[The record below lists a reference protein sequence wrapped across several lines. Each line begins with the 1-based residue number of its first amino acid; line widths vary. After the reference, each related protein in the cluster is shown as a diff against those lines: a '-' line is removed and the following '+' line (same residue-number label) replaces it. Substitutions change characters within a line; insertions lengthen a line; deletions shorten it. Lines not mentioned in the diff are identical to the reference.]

1 MRELTNSYLNRAGEE
16 TRLVVE
22 TLLQVV
28 PGTEIVA
35 VVTDFDGTVP
45 GFDLEPMVGPESMEA
60 YERIGERVRSQLKG
74 ESAVGAFSCVVSG
87 VEWGVL
93 VDPIK
98 VQEGDVVGALIV
110 ARHGRTWS
118 TRERSLTRAFGSLL
132 SHVATLATREG
143 LLLHQGRLDELVAQ
157 VAAKLMPPSATNR
170 QEVLDWVCRVLA
182 EFLNAD
188 VAFIRRNDL
197 VRGLSILEAEWPPR
211 DDVPDPDPLGEIS
224 FDADPLFMA
233 MRDLRAPYLTATE
246 DVTDDYRDRIME
258 GTGLAPAAGAA
269 VPLLLG
275 DSTWGI
281 LGFLHFNLHNWST
294 PEINALQ
301 AVASMLVQ
309 LQGRIDAEERTRFN
323 ANHDELTGLPN
334 RRALIQEPVS

>member
-35 VVTDFDGTVP
+35 VVTDFDRTVP

-60 YERIGERVRSQLKG
+60 YARIGERVRGQLKG

-143 LLLHQGRLDELVAQ
+143 VLLQQRRLDELVSQ
-157 VAAKLMPPSATNR
+157 VAEQLMSASAENH
-170 QEVLDWVCRVLA
+170 QDVLNWTTRMLMLRAVSWR
-182 EFLNAD
+182 
-188 VAFIRRNDL
+188 RRNATSAPRNSASNL
-197 VRGLSILEAEWPPR
+197 V
-211 DDVPDPDPLGEIS
+211 
-224 FDADPLFMA
+224 
-233 MRDLRAPYLTATE
+233 
-246 DVTDDYRDRIME
+246 
-258 GTGLAPAAGAA
+258 
-269 VPLLLG
+269 
-275 DSTWGI
+275 
-281 LGFLHFNLHNWST
+281 
-294 PEINALQ
+294 
-301 AVASMLVQ
+301 VQ
-309 LQGRIDAEERTRFN
+309 LRT
-323 ANHDELTGLPN
+323 
-334 RRALIQEPVS
+334 S

>member
-35 VVTDFDGTVP
+35 VVTDFDRSVP

-60 YERIGERVRSQLKG
+60 YESIGERVRSQLKG
-74 ESAVGAFSCVVSG
+74 ESAIGAFSCVVAG

-98 VQEGDVVGALIV
+98 VQDGDVVGALIV

-143 LLLHQGRLDELVAQ
+143 VLLHQRRLDELVSR
-157 VAAKLMPPSATNR
+157 VAEKLMSGSAETH
-170 QEVLDWVCRVLA
+170 QDVLHWTTRVLA
-182 EFLNAD
+182 EFLGAD
-188 VAFIRRNDL
+188 VAFLRRQDTARNM
-197 VRGLSILEAEWPPR
+197 SILEAEWPPR

-224 FDADPLFMA
+224 FD
-233 MRDLRAPYLTATE
+233 E
-246 DVTDDYRDRIME
+246 C
-258 GTGLAPAAGAA
+258 
-269 VPLLLG
+269 
-275 DSTWGI
+275 
-281 LGFLHFNLHNWST
+281 
-294 PEINALQ
+294 
-301 AVASMLVQ
+301 
-309 LQGRIDAEERTRFN
+309 
-323 ANHDELTGLPN
+323 
-334 RRALIQEPVS
+334 